1 MSYAKLSLW
10 FILCSF
16 RISLAESLSKKA
28 SSLCQVSIIIFYF
41 TVCLSIYLIY
51 IPKQNKDD
59 MIMFTFFCFID
70 SREICRYIGGK
81 FADQGNKN
89 LLGTGGLER
98 ASIEQWLQ
106 SEAKSFDPVAS
117 QLVFNLA
124 FAVHMGLKPDI
135 DLVDHCEKKL
145 NQILDVYDER
155 LGESCYLAGDE
166 FTLADLSHLPNS
178 HYLVT
183 TEKGN
188 ELFYQRKN
196 VQRWW
201 HDISGRDT
209 WKAVVRMQTEHPGP
223 LEKFATIGNDH
234 DNHDHHKHDY
244 HDHE

>member
-1 MSYAKLSLW
+1 MAASIKVFGLPSSTDVARVLACLFEKDVEFQFIRADTYKKDHKSPEFLKLQD
-10 FILCSF
+10 
-16 RISLAESLSKKA
+16 ISGR
-28 SSLCQVSIIIFYF
+28 V
-41 TVCLSIYLIY
+41 
-51 IPKQNKDD
+51 
-59 MIMFTFFCFID
+59 TFKEGKRTMTD
-70 SREICRYIGGK
+70 SREICRYIADK
-81 FADQGNKN
+81 FAEQGNKN

-124 FAVHMGLKPDI
+124 FAVHMGLKPDNA
-135 DLVDHCEKKL
+135 LVDQCEKKL
-145 NQILDVYDER
+145 NQILDVYDQR

-188 ELFYQRKN
+188 ELFYKRKN

-234 DNHDHHKHDY
+234 DYHDHHDHHDY
-244 HDHE
+244 E